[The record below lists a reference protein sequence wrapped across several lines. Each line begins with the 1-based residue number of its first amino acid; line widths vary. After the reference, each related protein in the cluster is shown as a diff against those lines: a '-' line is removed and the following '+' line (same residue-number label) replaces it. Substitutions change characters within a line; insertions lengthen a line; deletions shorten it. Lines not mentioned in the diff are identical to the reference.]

1 MNPSRPNT
9 VRLQRLARAYR
20 ETGALLAAVE
30 LDLFSK
36 ISEGAN
42 TEHLLIDA
50 LGISKLNAERI
61 IIACL
66 GLGLI
71 IRKQR
76 FIENAPD
83 VERFLVR
90 TKSTYAGE
98 WMFFTHPDWD
108 KWGQLAE
115 FLREK
120 SPPELDNKTVKNISL
135 SEARRYHGAT
145 FSIGRGAGRQF
156 LRQVDLTGRT
166 KLLDIGGGSGAYC
179 IEACKKYPK
188 LTATVLDLP
197 EVVQVAAEFIE
208 SFSLSDR
215 ISTLAADFN
224 FDAFPSDID
233 VAIMASNLP
242 MYGREAIGHVISKSY
257 DALVAGGEMHLIGE
271 ALNGSR
277 DGPADPAIWGLAQ
290 TLNNSTGLAH
300 SVDDCMQYFSNA
312 GFINIQAKEF
322 IPGVLKRISGIKKA

>member
-9 VRLQRLARAYR
+9 VRLQRIARAYR

-42 TEHLLIDA
+42 TEGLLVNS
-50 LGISKLNAERI
+50 LGISELNAERI
-61 IIACL
+61 VVACL

-71 IRKQR
+71 IRNQE

-83 VERFLVR
+83 VERFLVKS
-90 TKSTYAGE
+90 KSTYAGE
-98 WMFFTHPDWD
+98 WMFFTYPDWD
-108 KWGQLAE
+108 KWGRLTE
-115 FLREK
+115 FLK
-120 SPPELDNKTVKNISL
+120 DSSPPQLDNNTVKNITL

-156 LRQVDLTGRT
+156 LRKVDLAQRT
-166 KLLDIGGGSGAYC
+166 KILDIGGGSGAYC

-197 EVVQVAAEFIE
+197 EVTIIAAEFIE
-208 SFSLSDR
+208 SFGLSDR

-224 FDAFPSDID
+224 FDPFPSDID

-242 MYGREAIGHVISKSY
+242 MYGREAIGRVIAKAH
-257 DALVAGGEMHLIGE
+257 DALLPGGEMHLIGE
-271 ALNGSR
+271 ALDCSR
-277 DGPADPAIWGLAQ
+277 DGPADPAMWGLAQ

-300 SVDDCMQYFSNA
+300 SVDECIQYFKTA
-312 GFINIQAKEF
+312 GFMEVQVNEF
-322 IPGVLKRISGIKKA
+322 IPGVLQRISAVKKT

>member
-1 MNPSRPNT
+1 M
-9 VRLQRLARAYR
+9 
-20 ETGALLAAVE
+20 
-30 LDLFSK
+30 
-36 ISEGAN
+36 
-42 TEHLLIDA
+42 
-50 LGISKLNAERI
+50 
-61 IIACL
+61 
-66 GLGLI
+66 
-71 IRKQR
+71 
-76 FIENAPD
+76 
-83 VERFLVR
+83 
-90 TKSTYAGE
+90 
-98 WMFFTHPDWD
+98 
-108 KWGQLAE
+108 
-115 FLREK
+115 
-120 SPPELDNKTVKNISL
+120 
-135 SEARRYHGAT
+135 
-145 FSIGRGAGRQF
+145 
-156 LRQVDLTGRT
+156 DLTGRT

-224 FDAFPSDID
+224 FDPFPSDID

-271 ALNGSR
+271 ALTGSR
-277 DGPADPAIWGLAQ
+277 DGPADPAMWGLAQ

-300 SVDDCMQYFSNA
+300 SVDDCMKYFSNA
-312 GFINIQAKEF
+312 GFINIQEKEF